1 MSSSQRK
8 GLDWRVVAVIMVI
21 VVVGCGVFAGLIGV
35 LIVVVICV
43 GGLIVV
49 VGCVY

>member
-21 VVVGCGVFAGLIGV
+21 VVV
-35 LIVVVICV
+35 LIVMV
-43 GGLIVV
+43 GMSFSIGK
-49 VGCVY
+49 